1 MKEPDCEPSRTAT
14 MTRRGHIT
22 IGGTVLSEGQASGR
36 TCCYCPL
43 TFGRLD
49 PVPAPV
55 GVEGVLFLAAHR
67 SCIDRDARASGS
79 GGRAETGVAAGRRRE
94 RT

>member
-1 MKEPDCEPSRTAT
+1 MKEPDWEPGRAAT
-14 MTRRGHIT
+14 VTRRRGRIVL
-22 IGGTVLSEGQASGR
+22 GRAVLSEDQAAGR

-49 PVPAPV
+49 PVAAPG

-67 SCIDRDARASGS
+67 SCIARASGS
-79 GGRAETGVAAGRRRE
+79 GGRVEGGVAAGRRRE
-94 RT
+94 RS

>member
-1 MKEPDCEPSRTAT
+1 MKEPDCEPGRARA
-14 MTRRGHIT
+14 MTRRGRIAL
-22 IGGTVLSEGQASGR
+22 GRDVLNEGQSAGR

-49 PVPAPV
+49 PVAAPA

-67 SCIDRDARASGS
+67 SCIARASGG
-79 GGRAETGVAAGRRRE
+79 GGRVEGGVAAGRRRE

>member
-1 MKEPDCEPSRTAT
+1 
-14 MTRRGHIT
+14 MTRRRGHIV
-22 IGGTVLSEGQASGR
+22 IGEGVLNEGQAAGR

-49 PVPAPV
+49 RVAAPG
-55 GVEGVLFLAAHR
+55 GVEGVLFLAGQR
-67 SCIDRDARASGS
+67 SCIARTSGS
-79 GGRAETGVAAGRRRE
+79 SGRVEGGVAAGRRRE